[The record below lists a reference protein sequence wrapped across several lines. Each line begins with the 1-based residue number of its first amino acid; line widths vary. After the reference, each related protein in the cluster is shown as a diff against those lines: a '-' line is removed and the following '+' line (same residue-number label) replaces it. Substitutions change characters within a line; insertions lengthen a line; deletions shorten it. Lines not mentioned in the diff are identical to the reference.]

1 MNKNKKKINS
11 KKLKG
16 THNTKSYTEKLQ
28 EEAIA
33 NQSVTPVDPDETF
46 QQPGY
51 GNHKTQLKATDI
63 KKKKFRR
70 NLIIGIVVGV
80 LVIASVAF
88 AFAYSI
94 LNTSFD
100 DDELKAK
107 EELTAT
113 SFDEPFYMLLVG
125 TDTREGDS
133 SYSLEDGRSDS
144 CILVH
149 IDPKKYIVTMI
160 SIPRD
165 TKVIRNGSTE
175 KFNAAYAEGGIASTI
190 AETKK
195 LCNVDIAHYA
205 EISFNG
211 LVDMVNAVGGVEVE
225 VPETI
230 DDPNAGH
237 VDAGKHTLDGE
248 EALAFARSRHFGD
261 GDFTRSADQRILMD
275 AMIKKAY
282 AMPITELPNVLRAAK
297 KFIKTDLRLGDML
310 GLATQFKDAEQLT
323 IYSAMVPSY
332 TSFENGASYVITDKD
347 ALRRMMLM
355 VENGEDPLLVEITS
369 GASAGSSRDAEEL
382 KIRQKEYYE
391 KHPDSPGKA
400 SNSSSSYNSNNNTE
414 IYEYDQDT
422 YYY

>member
-1 MNKNKKKINS
+1 MNIERKKINK

-16 THNTKSYTEKLQ
+16 TRNNQRYTDKLKDEAEAKS
-28 EEAIA
+28 A
-33 NQSVTPVDPDETF
+33 VTPIDPDEAF
-46 QQPGY
+46 QQPGTA
-51 GNHKTQLKATDI
+51 NHKSSLAPTDI

-70 NLIIGIVVGV
+70 NLIIGIIVGV
-80 LVIASVAF
+80 LVVASVAF

-113 SFDEPFYMLLVG
+113 SFNEPFYMLLVG
-125 TDTREGDS
+125 TDTREEDS

-149 IDPKKYIVTMI
+149 IDPIKYIVTMI

-165 TKVIRNGSTE
+165 TKVTRNGSTE
-175 KFNAAYAEGGIASTI
+175 KFNAAYAEGGIAATI

-282 AMPITELPNVLRAAK
+282 AMSITELPNVLRAAK

-332 TSFENGASYVITDKD
+332 TSSENGISYVITDKD

-369 GASAGSSRDAEEL
+369 GASAGSSRNAEEL
-382 KIRQKEYYE
+382 KTRQKEYYE

-400 SNSSSSYNSNNNTE
+400 SNSSSSNNSYKNTE
-414 IYEYDQDT
+414 VYEYDQDT